1 MRECAICGSTQW
13 LELHHVYNG
22 PFRKKSERF
31 GAVVDLCHFCHN
43 EPPNGVH
50 HNAENMRKLKAIYQ
64 EKIMEEYG
72 MTERDF
78 IREFGKS
85 YL

>member
-50 HNAENMRKLKAIYQ
+50 HNADNMRKLKAIYQ

>member
-31 GAVVDLCHFCHN
+31 GAVVDLCHYCHN

-50 HNAENMRKLKAIYQ
+50 YNAENMRQLKARYQ
-64 EKIMEEYG
+64 IKIMEEYG

>member
-13 LELHHVYNG
+13 LEVHHVYNG
-22 PFRKKSERF
+22 PFRKKSDRF

-50 HNAENMRKLKAIYQ
+50 HNAENMRKLKARYQ

>member
-1 MRECAICGSTQW
+1 MRECARCGSTQW
-13 LELHHVYNG
+13 LESHHVFNG
-22 PFRKKSERF
+22 AYRKKSERF
-31 GAVVDLCHFCHN
+31 GAVVDLCHYCHN

-50 HNAENMRKLKAIYQ
+50 YNAENMRQLKARYQ
-64 EKIMEEYG
+64 IKIMEEYG
-72 MTERDF
+72 MNERDF

>member
-13 LELHHVYNG
+13 LEVHHVYNG

-50 HNAENMRKLKAIYQ
+50 HNAENMRKLKARYQ
-64 EKIMEEYG
+64 EKIMEEDG

>member
-13 LELHHVYNG
+13 LEVHHVYNG

-50 HNAENMRKLKAIYQ
+50 HNAENMRKLKARYQ
-64 EKIMEEYG
+64 EKIMEEDG

-78 IREFGKS
+78 IREVGKS

>member
-31 GAVVDLCHFCHN
+31 GAVVDLCHYCHN

>member
-22 PFRKKSERF
+22 AYRKKSERF
-31 GAVVDLCHFCHN
+31 GAVVDLCHYCHN

>member
-13 LELHHVYNG
+13 LEVHHVYNG

-50 HNAENMRKLKAIYQ
+50 HNAENMRKLKARYQ

>member
-31 GAVVDLCHFCHN
+31 GAVVDLCHYCHN

-50 HNAENMRKLKAIYQ
+50 HNAENMRKLKARYQ
-64 EKIMEEYG
+64 EKIMYDVICEY
-72 MTERDF
+72 
-78 IREFGKS
+78 
-85 YL
+85 

>member
-13 LELHHVYNG
+13 LEVHHVYNG

>member
-13 LELHHVYNG
+13 LEVHHVYNG

-31 GAVVDLCHFCHN
+31 GAVVDLCHYCHN

-50 HNAENMRKLKAIYQ
+50 HNADNMRKLKAIYQ

>member
-13 LELHHVYNG
+13 LEVHHVYNG

-31 GAVVDLCHFCHN
+31 GAVVDLCHYCHN

-50 HNAENMRKLKAIYQ
+50 HNAENMRQLKAKYQ
-64 EKIMEEYG
+64 MQIMDKYG
-72 MTERDF
+72 MSEEEF

-85 YL
+85 YI